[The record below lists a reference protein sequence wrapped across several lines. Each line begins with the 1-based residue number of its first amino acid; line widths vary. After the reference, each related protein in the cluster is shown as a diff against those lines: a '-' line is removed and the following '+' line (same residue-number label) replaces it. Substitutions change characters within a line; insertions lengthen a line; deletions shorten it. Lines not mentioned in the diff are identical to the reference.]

1 MVRERLHHSVVK
13 LSSVK
18 LSSVKGCGDF
28 HHGVTYVTRNA
39 SERPA
44 TPPAVVAPSDEMMTA
59 RRSIEHLDF
68 EPTCDGCEDNPRP
81 ADFIIEGQAH
91 LPHIASAAKV
101 GEMHAV
107 CGLCWSQMS
116 AVSWA
121 SCECG
126 ERVPLSQ
133 MWRIVEV
140 LR

>member
-1 MVRERLHHSVVK
+1 MS
-13 LSSVK
+13 SSVA
-18 LSSVKGCGDF
+18 
-28 HHGVTYVTRNA
+28 A
-39 SERPA
+39 S
-44 TPPAVVAPSDEMMTA
+44 TV
-59 RRSIEHLDF
+59 EHLDF
-68 EPTCDGCEDNPRP
+68 EPACDTMWCEDNPRP
-81 ADFIIEGQAH
+81 ADFIVEVQAH
-91 LPHIASAAKV
+91 LPHLSPAAKV

>member
-1 MVRERLHHSVVK
+1 
-13 LSSVK
+13 
-18 LSSVKGCGDF
+18 
-28 HHGVTYVTRNA
+28 
-39 SERPA
+39 
-44 TPPAVVAPSDEMMTA
+44 MMTA

-68 EPTCDGCEDNPRP
+68 EPTCDVCEDNPRP
-81 ADFIIEGQAH
+81 ADFIVEAQAH
-91 LPHIASAAKV
+91 LPHITSAAKV

-107 CGLCWSQMS
+107 CGPCWSQMS